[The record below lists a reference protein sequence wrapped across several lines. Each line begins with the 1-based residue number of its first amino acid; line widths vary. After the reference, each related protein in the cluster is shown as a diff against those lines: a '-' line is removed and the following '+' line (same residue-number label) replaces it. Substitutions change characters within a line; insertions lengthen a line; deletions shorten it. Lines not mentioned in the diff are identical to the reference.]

1 MMLKMKKS
9 FGPKTLIFPT
19 PVWCVGTYDSKGAP
33 NIMTIAWGGICCSEP
48 PCVSISLRKATYTYG
63 NIIER
68 KAFTLSV
75 PSQKQAAIA
84 DYFGM
89 ASGRNENKFE
99 KANIT
104 PVKAAL
110 VDAPYPEEFAMALE
124 CELMQYHE
132 LGLHTLFV
140 GKILDVK
147 VDEAVLNDKG
157 EPDINKVD
165 PFVFT
170 PFSGGYYGI
179 GSYTGKAFG
188 IGRDLLR

>member
-1 MMLKMKKS
+1 
-9 FGPKTLIFPT
+9 
-19 PVWCVGTYDSKGAP
+19 
-33 NIMTIAWGGICCSEP
+33 MTIAWGGICCSEP

-75 PSQKQAAIA
+75 PSQKQAACA

-89 ASGRNENKFE
+89 ASGRTENKFE
-99 KANIT
+99 KAGIT
-104 PVKAAL
+104 PVKATL
-110 VDAPYPEEFAMALE
+110 VDAPYPEEFTMALE
-124 CELMQYHE
+124 CELMKHHE

-170 PFSGGYYGI
+170 PFSGGYYSI
-179 GSYTGKAFG
+179 GSFVGKGFS
-188 IGRDLLR
+188 IGRGLCC